1 MTSEQWLADYLE
13 QGRPGWWE
21 PEPDAPDV
29 ASADADRRLRAL
41 LAEPD
46 SWAEPPAGLLDE
58 ILAGIDRERSAPA
71 GATRPV
77 AVPGPAA
84 GRDGRRRTHIRRTVR
99 AGAAALLAAAAIVI
113 GLVVT
118 RGPATNNV
126 PWRVRGWLRER
137 ARPRSCTPPPPAW
150 PSSWTSRDCRPPRR
164 ATTTRPG

>member
-1 MTSEQWLADYLE
+1 MTSERWLADYLE
-13 QGRPGWWE
+13 QGRPG
-21 PEPDAPDV
+21 PGSDAPDA
-29 ASADADRRLRAL
+29 ASADAARRLRAL

-46 SWAEPPAGLLDE
+46 SWAEPPAGLFDE
-58 ILAGIDRERSAPA
+58 ILAGIDSERVGLA
-71 GATRPV
+71 R
-77 AVPGPAA
+77 PAA
-84 GRDGRRRTHIRRTVR
+84 GRDGRRRQIHIRRTVR

-150 PSSWTSRDCRPPRR
+150 PSSWTSRDCRPPRG
-164 ATTTRPG
+164 ASTTRLG

>member
-21 PEPDAPDV
+21 PEPDAPDA
-29 ASADADRRLRAL
+29 ASAAAARRLRAL

-46 SWAEPPAGLLDE
+46 SWAEPPVGLLDE
-58 ILAGIDRERSAPA
+58 ILAGIDGERA
-71 GATRPV
+71 GLVR
-77 AVPGPAA
+77 PAA
-84 GRDGRRRTHIRRTVR
+84 GRDGRHRQIHIRRTVR

-126 PWRVRGWLRER
+126 PWRVRG
-137 ARPRSCTPPPPAW
+137 
-150 PSSWTSRDCRPPRR
+150 
-164 ATTTRPG
+164 